1 MAFCHFLE
9 KAEWRNDAF
18 RYFPQHSAT
27 FRISAFSRTRTWGG
41 HNHEIKIWLFLN
53 NILHKVIDSCYFPT
67 KVGHWGYSWLGSSFF
82 TFVESLC
89 WPSNYDF
96 QLGGISKY
104 HVIGTYHS
112 RLWFE
117 DTGTVKP
124 EINAGSCLPSNLYLY
139 CTTCKNCHSQKN
151 HLSVKVNLEALFL
164 AFTVVCRT
172 PFLSLAQC
180 HYISKVLVYVYLL
193 IL

>member
-1 MAFCHFLE
+1 MSDLRRHVTKSKFLKHFGTEFNWL
-9 KAEWRNDAF
+9 KSVLDKFMLDLRW
-18 RYFPQHSAT
+18 PS
-27 FRISAFSRTRTWGG
+27 
-41 HNHEIKIWLFLN
+41 HEIKIWLLLN
-53 NILHKVIDSCYFPT
+53 NILYKVMDSCYFTTELAPP
-67 KVGHWGYSWLGSSFF
+67 FF

-89 WPSNYDF
+89 WPSHYDF
-96 QLGGISKY
+96 LLGGISKY

-139 CTTCKNCHSQKN
+139 CTTCNNCHSQKN
-151 HLSVKVNLEALFL
+151 HLSVKVNFEALFL

-180 HYISKVLVYVYLL
+180 HYLSEVLVYVYLL